1 MSYIGKK
8 PTSSFASATSQT
20 FTGNNSTTAF
30 TLNRRVSAPEDL
42 EVFVS
47 NIQQQPTTSYTIGST
62 GLALN
67 FDSAPPSGEF
77 YVVYRN
83 EAGTNAI
90 DLGAA
95 RLAENN
101 TFTEAQTFNND
112 VTFDGATAGRDIVF
126 DRSDN
131 ALEFADNAKATFGS
145 SDDLQIYHDGNH
157 SYISDQGQG
166 GITILNDSWMYI
178 RSANA
183 SEIKAIFKTNSSV
196 DLYYNND
203 KKFETTDTGVKFT
216 GNAVI
221 GADAADFTFA
231 TNSIHLGASA
241 DLKIGHTNNNNVILS
256 DNGMPFSV
264 YTDVFRVNSADNSE
278 NLFGADKNS
287 SFFCKFDNNTK
298 FQTTTNG
305 AVVGG
310 VTPETQ
316 HSSMKTVQVG
326 ARGFLTP
333 FDSGAVYLTSN
344 IFYNTSSQWEYATA
358 GGGNVL
364 SLNNGSLYY
373 YHVQN
378 GSNGGTAS
386 LVERFVIAN
395 NNNNNDNYIY
405 YKSNRNS
412 VAHYFQNEHGTYP
425 YGCYIEFP
433 NASPDN
439 TSQYF
444 LTCHDSTIA
453 RLRIYSDG
461 DVVNHDNSYGST
473 SDERLKQDIVDASSQ
488 WDDIK
493 NIKIRNFKKK
503 NDVEKYGDKAWSQIG
518 VIAQELET
526 VSPKLIRE
534 TEPDENDV
542 ATNPEFGTVVDDT
555 DKPIEYKETDTIPDG
570 KKVGDIKGY
579 EKKVEV
585 KSNVKAVMYSVLY
598 MKAVKALQEAMT
610 RIETLEAKV
619 AELESK

>member
-1 MSYIGKK
+1 MHKY
-8 PTSSFASATSQT
+8 
-20 FTGNNSTTAF
+20 TGETM
-30 TLNRRVSAPEDL
+30 
-42 EVFVS
+42 
-47 NIQQQPTTSYTIGST
+47 I
-62 GLALN
+62 
-67 FDSAPPSGEF
+67 
-77 YVVYRN
+77 
-83 EAGTNAI
+83 NAV
-90 DLGAA
+90 A
-95 RLAENN
+95 
-101 TFTEAQTFNND
+101 
-112 VTFDGATAGRDIVF
+112 DGAVTL
-126 DRSDN
+126 SY
-131 ALEFADNAKATFGS
+131 
-145 SDDLQIYHDGNH
+145 DDSQK
-157 SYISDQGQG
+157 IS
-166 GITILNDSWMYI
+166 
-178 RSANA
+178 
-183 SEIKAIFKTNSSV
+183 
-196 DLYYNND
+196 
-203 KKFETTDTGVKFT
+203 
-216 GNAVI
+216 
-221 GADAADFTFA
+221 
-231 TNSIHLGASA
+231 
-241 DLKIGHTNNNNVILS
+241 
-256 DNGMPFSV
+256 
-264 YTDVFRVNSADNSE
+264 
-278 NLFGADKNS
+278 
-287 SFFCKFDNNTK
+287 
-298 FQTTTNG
+298 TTTNG
-305 AVVGG
+305 IVVGG
-310 VTPETQ
+310 VTGETH
-316 HSSMKTVQVG
+316 HSSMKVVQVG

-333 FDSGAVYLTSN
+333 YDSGAVYLTSN
-344 IFYNTSSQWEYATA
+344 IFYNASGSWEHATA

-378 GSNGGTAS
+378 GSDGTTGGT

-412 VAHYFQNEHGTYP
+412 VAHYFQNEHSSTP

-444 LTCHDSTIA
+444 LTCHDSSTA
-453 RLRIYSDG
+453 RLRIWADG
-461 DVVNHDNSYGST
+461 DIVNHDNSYGST

-503 NDVEKYGDKAWSQIG
+503 DDVEKYGDKAWSQIG

-542 ATNPEFGTVVDDT
+542 AINSEFGTVVDDT

-570 KKVGDIKGY
+570 KKVGDVKGY

-619 AELESK
+619 KALEEA

>member
-1 MSYIGKK
+1 MPYIGRSTDGFGVRSRFVYLASSGDTSVSGADANGATLTFTDGAYVDVYLNGVLLK
-8 PTSSFASATSQT
+8 PTTDYNTSTAGTIAGLSALNTNDEVTVIVYDVFTVADMVSATSGGT
-20 FTGNNSTTAF
+20 FSGAVSLPDNVNLNIGTGSDLSVHWDGTDGHITVDGTLNIDGSGETLAKFIDDGAVELYHNNSKKSETTA
-30 TLNRRVSAPEDL
+30 N
-42 EVFVS
+42 
-47 NIQQQPTTSYTIGST
+47 
-62 GLALN
+62 
-67 FDSAPPSGEF
+67 
-77 YVVYRN
+77 
-83 EAGTNAI
+83 
-90 DLGAA
+90 
-95 RLAENN
+95 
-101 TFTEAQTFNND
+101 
-112 VTFDGATAGRDIVF
+112 
-126 DRSDN
+126 
-131 ALEFADNAKATFGS
+131 
-145 SDDLQIYHDGNH
+145 
-157 SYISDQGQG
+157 
-166 GITILNDSWMYI
+166 GI
-178 RSANA
+178 
-183 SEIKAIFKTNSSV
+183 
-196 DLYYNND
+196 
-203 KKFETTDTGVKFT
+203 
-216 GNAVI
+216 
-221 GADAADFTFA
+221 
-231 TNSIHLGASA
+231 
-241 DLKIGHTNNNNVILS
+241 
-256 DNGMPFSV
+256 
-264 YTDVFRVNSADNSE
+264 
-278 NLFGADKNS
+278 
-287 SFFCKFDNNTK
+287 
-298 FQTTTNG
+298 
-305 AVVGG
+305 VVGG
-310 VTPETQ
+310 VTAET
-316 HSSMKTVQVG
+316 HNSSMKTVQVG

-333 FDSGAVYLTSN
+333 FDSGAVYLNSN

-378 GSNGGTAS
+378 GSDGGTAS

-412 VAHYFQNEHGTYP
+412 VAHYFQNEHDTYP

-439 TSQYF
+439 NSQYF

-453 RLRIYSDG
+453 RLRIYADG

-503 NDVEKYGDKAWSQIG
+503 DDVEKYGDKAWSQIG

-526 VSPKLIRE
+526 ISPKLIRE

-542 ATNPEFGTVVDDT
+542 AINSEFGTVVDDT

-619 AELESK
+619 KALEEA